1 MAKIG
6 RSEMERRLEI
16 LGGALQQQIR
26 KTEELEVVL
35 SSLIK
40 LIEKLPG
47 YEAARDEIVKLNEEL
62 LKKEKDESENLSE

>member
-1 MAKIG
+1 MSKIG
-6 RSEMERRLEI
+6 RAEMERRLEI

-62 LKKEKDESENLSE
+62 LKKEKDESEELSE